1 MAEYKPGSM
10 DIRQQ
15 EKTFHGFMRMVTW
28 GAGIVVLV
36 LIVIALA
43 DH

>member
-1 MAEYKPGSM
+1 MGDYKPGSM

-15 EKTFHGFMRMVTW
+15 EKTFHSFIRMVTW
-28 GAGIVVLV
+28 GAGLVALV